1 MIKQLIFYCTSI
13 RWFILG
19 GEKPESMIS
28 DNQDKKN
35 EFGIKKSSKEE
46 YQRHFRNAASNLG
59 MLPEARK
66 WWYRQPLEYRMEQ
79 ERKWK
84 KRYGKNWRESVVL

>member
-1 MIKQLIFYCTSI
+1 MVILLIYYCSLI

-19 GEKPESMIS
+19 GEKPDSLIP
-28 DNQDKKN
+28 DNLDKKN
-35 EFGIKKSSKEE
+35 EFGIKKWSKEE

-66 WWYRQPLEYRMEQ
+66 WWFRQPLEYRMEQ

-84 KRYGKNWRESVVL
+84 KRYGKNWRERVVL